1 MNTLEELRLEAK
13 TRFYHHII
21 SKLNATLQEYS
32 NLTVIAQFQGR
43 FDVPEQVTYT
53 LDGQINH
60 LLSITVSL
68 VNKAPESPYLE
79 EMFSNFLK
87 DYMHLVNPE
96 LPFHAGE
103 LYLNNLSNLAINQRI
118 PQIESP
124 AYKYAFLNQ

>member
-13 TRFYHHII
+13 TRFYNHII

-32 NLTVIAQFQGR
+32 NLAGIAQFQGA

-53 LDGQINH
+53 FDGQINH

-68 VNKAPESPYLE
+68 VNKVPESLYLE
-79 EMFSNFLK
+79 ELFTNFLK
-87 DYMHLVNPE
+87 DYMHLVNSE

-103 LYLNNLSNLAINQRI
+103 LYLTNRFNLAVSHRA
-118 PQIESP
+118 PVVVEAT
-124 AYKYAFLNQ
+124 AYHFAPLH

>member
-21 SKLNATLQEYS
+21 SKLNATLQEY
-32 NLTVIAQFQGR
+32 NKVAVIAQFQGK
-43 FDVPEQVTYT
+43 FDVPEQVTFT

-68 VNKAPESPYLE
+68 VNKVPESPYLE
-79 EMFSNFLK
+79 ELFSNFLK

-96 LPFHAGE
+96 LPFHAGV
-103 LYLNNLSNLAINQRI
+103 LYLNDHYGSKVSRCV
-118 PQIESP
+118 PVTESVSLN
-124 AYKYAFLNQ
+124 YAAVN